1 MKKLTR
7 MELEIVA
14 RKHADRISG
23 TCFIK
28 PIAENEIGVTY
39 RLYEYPDLPG
49 HTIGYIALAY
59 TGERIG

>member
-14 RKHADRISG
+14 RNHANRLSG

-28 PIAENEIGVTY
+28 PIAENEIGITY
-39 RLYEYPDLPG
+39 RLYEYPD